1 VIDGVA
7 YLADAKR
14 EFQRLRSLAERAAE
28 QIDDRAFFDPIDEDA
43 NSVAI
48 IMKHIA
54 GNLRSRWT
62 EFLTTDG
69 EKPTRRRD
77 EEFVVFEDETRDGIM
92 ASWSDGWAIL
102 FDALDSVDPE
112 RLDASVTIR
121 GEPHKVIQAIGRQL
135 THYAYHVGQIVFL
148 ARHFAGTS
156 WESLSIPR
164 GGSEA
169 FNRAPRRYKGGDD
182 VR

>member
-1 VIDGVA
+1 MIDGAA
-7 YLADAKR
+7 YLADATR
-14 EFQRLRSLAERAAE
+14 EFQRLRSLAEHAAE
-28 QIDDRAFFDPIDEDA
+28 QVGDRAFFDPIDADA
-43 NSVAI
+43 NSIAI
-48 IMKHIA
+48 VMKHIA

-62 EFLTTDG
+62 DFLTTDG

-92 ASWSDGWAIL
+92 ADWNDGWEIL
-102 FDALDSVDPE
+102 FDALGSVDPE
-112 RLDASVTIR
+112 RLDATVTIR
-121 GEPHKVIQAIGRQL
+121 GEPHTVIQAIGRQL

-156 WESLSIPR
+156 WKTLSIPR

-169 FNRAPRRYKGGDD
+169 FNRAPRRYKADDD